1 MKTYDIVIIGG
12 GTAGIFAAYEL
23 NKLNPDSKIAII
35 EQGHPIRC
43 RVCPIVE
50 GKVKT
55 CINCKNCSI
64 MNGFGGAGA
73 FQTVSLIL
81 LLNLADGLMIIFR
94 IVRLWILSN
103 TLTV

>member
-55 CINCKNCSI
+55 CINCKNCFP
-64 MNGFGGAGA
+64 GLD
-73 FQTVSLIL
+73 TL
-81 LLNLADGLMIIFR
+81 LQHICYA
-94 IVRLWILSN
+94 
-103 TLTV
+103 